1 VFGYCFSLLEKS
13 NYPYFS
19 VVGCWKYEVTNYVVD
34 CVYKVTFV
42 VVGIVERTSRPKL
55 CME

>member
-1 VFGYCFSLLEKS
+1 
-13 NYPYFS
+13 
-19 VVGCWKYEVTNYVVD
+19 VTNYVVD